1 MIIHRN
7 GAYFV
12 TVCTQDK
19 QKILCE
25 IAGGGVLDA
34 PYVKLT
40 DCGKIAE
47 KIIHSIENVYAMLP
61 LIKYVIMPNHVHL
74 IIRFHDSGGPSRTPA
89 LRQGRYPI
97 LFQHSS
103 VSATKNTGSRFG
115 SAITMSM

>member
-7 GAYFV
+7 EFILLA
-12 TVCTQDK
+12 VCIADK

-47 KIIHSIENVYAMLP
+47 KL
-61 LIKYVIMPNHVHL
+61 
-74 IIRFHDSGGPSRTPA
+74 
-89 LRQGRYPI
+89 YP
-97 LFQHSS
+97 
-103 VSATKNTGSRFG
+103 
-115 SAITMSM
+115 

>member
-47 KIIHSIENVYAMLP
+47 KNYTFHRKRVRNVT
-61 LIKYVIMPNHVHL
+61 V
-74 IIRFHDSGGPSRTPA
+74 D
-89 LRQGRYPI
+89 
-97 LFQHSS
+97 
-103 VSATKNTGSRFG
+103 
-115 SAITMSM
+115 